1 MGNTSVK
8 TACSPRFLR
17 LDWGISACKN
27 SRYEL
32 VCNSMRFGGAMI
44 SLFLPKLILSAAI
57 ARDGMFTFSFSSSSS
72 SLVLVFF
79 DYENDEEDDDDSN
92 FNSTTQG

>member
-1 MGNTSVK
+1 
-8 TACSPRFLR
+8 
-17 LDWGISACKN
+17 
-27 SRYEL
+27 
-32 VCNSMRFGGAMI
+32 MI
-44 SLFLPKLILSAAI
+44 SLILPKLILSAAI

-92 FNSTTQG
+92 FNSTTQGKSAGISSELAKLQITRGDFDVFFSANLEILFGRVSALR